1 MLLSNFSDKK
11 LLELYLN
18 GNNKSFEYLLNRHKV
33 KIFSFI
39 MSKVKKKDIAEDIFQ
54 DTFIKVINSIKK
66 GKYNE
71 EGKFL
76 PWVMRITHN
85 LIIDYF
91 RRESKMRK
99 VRVTDDF
106 NIFDF
111 LDNGN
116 KNQEEIL
123 IQQQVYSDLSFLI
136 EELPE
141 DQKQVLKMR
150 YLHDMSFK
158 KISELNNISI
168 NTALGRM
175 RYAII
180 NLRKLAKKQHIN
192 LQVK

>member
-1 MLLSNFSDKK
+1 
-11 LLELYLN
+11 
-18 GNNKSFEYLLNRHKV
+18 
-33 KIFSFI
+33 

>member
-18 GNNKSFEYLLNRHKV
+18 GNNKSFEHLLNRHKV

>member
-1 MLLSNFSDKK
+1 
-11 LLELYLN
+11 
-18 GNNKSFEYLLNRHKV
+18 
-33 KIFSFI
+33 
-39 MSKVKKKDIAEDIFQ
+39 
-54 DTFIKVINSIKK
+54 
-66 GKYNE
+66 
-71 EGKFL
+71 
-76 PWVMRITHN
+76 MRITHN

-91 RRESKMRK
+91 RKESKMRK
-99 VRVTDDF
+99 IRVTDDF
-106 NIFDF
+106 NIFDI

-123 IQQQVYSDLSFLI
+123 IQQQVYSDLSLLI
-136 EELPE
+136 EELPQ

-192 LQVK
+192 LEVK